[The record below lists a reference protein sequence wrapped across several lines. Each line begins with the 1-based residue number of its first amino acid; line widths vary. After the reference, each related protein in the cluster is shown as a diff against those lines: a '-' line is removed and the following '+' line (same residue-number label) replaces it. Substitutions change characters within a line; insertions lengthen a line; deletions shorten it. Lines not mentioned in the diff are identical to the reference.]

1 MNPVAA
7 PAALGTNPE
16 WLIALIRLQKK
27 EVDKRQVGMQ
37 TSSSS
42 SSSGRPKAAHQ
53 QEREACARKGAITKN
68 SKVCYSSAK
77 VQVVMLE
84 WQSLM

>member
-37 TSSSS
+37 TS